1 MNGQWAQPNAQM
13 YKYTHMAV
21 ISEQCVGAVYTGP
34 PVQGVVRNC
43 DEWAQPKVR
52 PARINLRAIVSGHH
66 HHHHHGQL

>member
-1 MNGQWAQPNAQM
+1 M
-13 YKYTHMAV
+13 TV

-66 HHHHHGQL
+66 SHHHHGQL